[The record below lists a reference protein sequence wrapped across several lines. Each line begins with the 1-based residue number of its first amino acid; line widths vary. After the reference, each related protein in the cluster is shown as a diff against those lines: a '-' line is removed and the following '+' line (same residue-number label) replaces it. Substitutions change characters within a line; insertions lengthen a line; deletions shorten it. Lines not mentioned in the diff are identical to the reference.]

1 MKNKRIDILDVLLI
15 LAKHK
20 KFIFFTVLLVS
31 IIAVIYSLLVTQYW
45 ISTAKILPSSNNNNS
60 VSINSSLLG
69 GFASSVL
76 GTEQSDAQ
84 ALIGIMKSRTFSLD
98 VVNEFNLIEYFEIE
112 ESDSLISNEI
122 AIKKLSEGIAK
133 FGINEENGFLGI
145 TIETKDKY
153 LSADIANFYWGKL
166 DSYNKSVRMTKGKQ
180 QREFIEK
187 RLGEVEDSIEALSQQ
202 LNNFQKEN
210 NTVDLTE
217 QTKSIV
223 ATYSEM
229 VSEKINNE
237 IELEFSKQFFSESN
251 QKIES
256 LQIKNDILTKKII
269 EMEIVSENSKPRYL
283 LTISD
288 IPDLTL
294 QNSQILLDLR
304 IQQKVYEYLYPQY
317 ESAKIDEL
325 RDLPT
330 IEIIDKA
337 IPAGKRSRPR
347 RAFIC
352 VFAFLMALIISS
364 CYVILIEVIKE
375 FLNSDHKHEKWEN
388 LKKIIIK

>member
-1 MKNKRIDILDVLLI
+1 MKNKQIDVLDVLLI

-45 ISTAKILPSSNNNNS
+45 VSSAKILPSSSNNNA
-60 VSINSSLLG
+60 VSINSSFLG

-76 GTEQSDAQ
+76 GSEQSDAQ
-84 ALIGIMKSRTFSLD
+84 ALIGIMKSRTFSID
-98 VVNEFNLIEYFEIE
+98 IVNEFNLVKYFEIE
-112 ESDSLISNEI
+112 ESDTLVSNEI
-122 AIKKLSEGIAK
+122 AIKKLNDNIAK
-133 FGINEENGFLGI
+133 FGINEENGFIGI
-145 TIETKDKY
+145 TIETTDKF
-153 LSADIANFYWGKL
+153 LSADIANFYWNKL

-187 RLGEVEDSIEALSQQ
+187 RLVEVEDSIEALSKR
-202 LNNFQKEN
+202 LNEFQKNN

-223 ATYSEM
+223 GTYSEM
-229 VSEKINNE
+229 VSEKISNE

-251 QKIES
+251 QKVES
-256 LQIKNDILTKKII
+256 LQIKNDILKNKI
-269 EMEIVSENSKPRYL
+269 SELEVQSNNSNPKYL
-283 LTISD
+283 LAISD
-288 IPDLTL
+288 IPDLSL
-294 QNSQILLDLR
+294 KNAQILLDLR

-317 ESAKIDEL
+317 ESAKIEEL

-347 RAFIC
+347 RGFIC
-352 VFAFLMALIISS
+352 IFSFLMALIISS
-364 CYVILIEVIKE
+364 CYAILIDIIKE
-375 FLNSDHKHEKWEN
+375 FLSSEQKHEKWES
-388 LKKIIIK
+388 LKKKIIS